1 MNEIK
6 VAPDD
11 VLGYMTMKKYK
22 NNETIQVLGASFN
35 GVKDMIEHARKRMPK
50 DGVYVGEDSQLYP
63 CFDSEDY
70 MSENRYFTNLVFA
83 HSLEEIDMK
92 LSILKQME
100 RHGNYNKLTCELH
113 PMAYWQG
120 DSHHDVFLTEME
132 EE

>member
-1 MNEIK
+1 
-6 VAPDD
+6 
-11 VLGYMTMKKYK
+11 MKRLK
-22 NNETIQVLGASFN
+22 NNETIEVLGASFN
-35 GVKDMIEHARKRMPK
+35 GVKDMIEHARMRMPK

-83 HSLEEIDMK
+83 KSVEEIDEK
-92 LSILKQME
+92 LRILKQVE
-100 RHGNYNKLTCELH
+100 RYGNYNKLNSELH

-120 DSHHDVFLTEME
+120 DSHHDVLLTEME

>member
-1 MNEIK
+1 
-6 VAPDD
+6 
-11 VLGYMTMKKYK
+11 MKRLK
-22 NNETIQVLGASFN
+22 NNETIEVLGASFN
-35 GVKDMIEHARKRMPK
+35 GVKDMIEHARMRMPK
-50 DGVYVGEDSQLYP
+50 DGVYVGEVSKLYP

-100 RHGNYNKLTCELH
+100 RHGNCNKLNSELH

-120 DSHHDVFLTEME
+120 DSHHDVLLTEME